1 MEYNTYKKNDIVTI
15 TIEDIGNDGEGIG
28 RADGYTLFVK
38 DAVIGD
44 VIEARITKCKKNY
57 GYARVEKVVTPSP
70 FRVEPKCPFHRQ
82 CGGCQIQAMSYERQL
97 VYKQNKVRNHLQ
109 RIGGFSPEQLD
120 KVMEPIVG
128 MKEPWHY
135 RNKAQ
140 YPVGYDRAG
149 NLVVGFYAG
158 RTHDIIAN
166 TDCPLGPPENKF
178 ILEAVLAY
186 MKENGVSAYR
196 ESTGEGLVRHVLIR
210 TGFASGEI
218 MVCLVINGKKL
229 PAEDKLVEKLLK
241 VELEKV
247 VLDGEVS
254 PGTCEQTVQ
263 EEERETPRKR
273 IVSIS
278 VSINKEKTNVI
289 MGQEIRVLWGSG
301 WMEDSLR
308 VLNAADFGVENMEG
322 GNAEGEEKITFRI
335 SPLSFYQVNPGQTE
349 KLYALALEYAGLT
362 GKETVWDL
370 YCGIGTIS
378 LFMAKRAKKVYGVEI
393 VPQAIEDARENA
405 RRNRITNVEFF
416 VGKAEEV
423 LPGFYK
429 GDSGSGSLESGK
441 AEAENGKDNGRAEE
455 TETLVRER
463 MRHPDVIVVDPPR
476 KGCDEKCLET
486 MLAMQPE
493 RIVYVSCDPA
503 TLARDLKVLCV
514 GGYELKR
521 VGAVDQFG
529 GTGHVETI
537 VLLSKGEVDSKKIRV
552 EFSLEDMDMSEFQD
566 GATYPQIKEYVLEH
580 TGLKVSN
587 LYISQIK
594 RKCGIEV
601 GKNYNLPKAEDSRQ
615 PQCPPEKEKAIREA
629 FKYFGMI

>member
-44 VIEARITKCKKNY
+44 AIEARITKCKKNY

-82 CGGCQIQAMSYERQL
+82 CGGCQIQAMRYERQL

-109 RIGGFSPEQLD
+109 RIGGFSPEQLN

-166 TDCPLGPPENKF
+166 TDCPLGPPENQA
-178 ILEAVLAY
+178 ILETLLAF

-196 ESTGEGLVRHVLIR
+196 ENTGEGLVRHVLIR

-218 MVCLVINGKKL
+218 MVCLVINGKRL
-229 PAEDKLVEKLLK
+229 PGEEKLVDKLLK

-254 PGTCEQTVQ
+254 PGTCEQTAR
-263 EEERETPRKR
+263 EKERETPRKR

-308 VLNAADFGVENMEG
+308 VLDAADFGVENLEG

-335 SPLSFYQVNPGQTE
+335 SPLSFYQVNPRQTE

-362 GKETVWDL
+362 EKETLWDL

-405 RRNRITNVEFF
+405 RRNGITNAEFF

-429 GDSGSGSLESGK
+429 GDSGSVSLENGK

-503 TLARDLKVLCV
+503 TLARDLKVLCG

-521 VGAVDQFG
+521 VRAVDQFG
-529 GTGHVETI
+529 GTVHVETC
-537 VLLSKGEVDSKKIRV
+537 VLLSKLKSTQHIKVEIDLDEMDLTKAESK
-552 EFSLEDMDMSEFQD
+552 
-566 GATYPQIKEYVLEH
+566 ATYAEIKQYVLDKF
-580 TGLKVSN
+580 GLKVSQ
-587 LYISQIK
+587 LYIAQVK
-594 RKCGIEV
+594 RKHGIIERV
-601 GKNYNLPKAEDSRQ
+601 NYNVGEGKAKV
-615 PQCPPEKEKAIREA
+615 PQVPLEKEKAIEDA
-629 FKYFGMI
+629 LKHFKMI